1 MTEERDEE
9 ESIYDKDTEPFGKV
23 PKPGKSS
30 DEDEKGESESVE
42 ELAEDDEMDDIDEE
56 IDEEYDETDLKL
68 RLDKMEK
75 RVMKVEEFM
84 ASIIEQN
91 RVPEDDEDEPF

>member
-1 MTEERDEE
+1 MNEEREE
-9 ESIYDKDTEPFGKV
+9 EDSIYDKEN
-23 PKPGKSS
+23 
-30 DEDEKGESESVE
+30 EKRESE
-42 ELAEDDEMDDIDEE
+42 ELAKDDEMDDIDEE
-56 IDEEYDETDLKL
+56 IDDDYDETDLKL

-91 RVPEDDEDEPF
+91 QVPEDDEDLYEED

>member
-1 MTEERDEE
+1 
-9 ESIYDKDTEPFGKV
+9 
-23 PKPGKSS
+23 
-30 DEDEKGESESVE
+30 
-42 ELAEDDEMDDIDEE
+42 LNLLH
-56 IDEEYDETDLKL
+56 EEYDETDLKL

>member
-1 MTEERDEE
+1 MIEERDEE
-9 ESIYDKDTEPFGKV
+9 ESIYDKETEK
-23 PKPGKSS
+23 
-30 DEDEKGESESVE
+30 EESVE

-56 IDEEYDETDLKL
+56 IDDDYDETDLKL

-91 RVPEDDEDEPF
+91 RVPEDDEEFDEED